1 MATTKVKCQ
10 CCGNIKNWNEKDP
23 QRNEFYKS
31 RSKINKATGRMS
43 VCKNCIIDLYSE
55 FLEETNNN
63 VRLSLYYICRLFDIS
78 YSEKLFTSIIQN
90 DSKQTNALSIFGIYM
105 RQVNSL
111 KQYNGKVFA
120 DGDFIEDK
128 DNLQVSVM
136 FDDGFSVTKEMINRW
151 GVGLPLPDYEFL
163 ERQLKPFIPRIDVNN
178 TVQVMYV
185 EDICRLRLE
194 ADKARKGN
202 RISEYQKLMSTLSSL
217 MNDAKLKPMQE
228 ETDAVKLSFGEW
240 IAKIEN
246 EEPIPEPSDEFK
258 DVDGIMKYISK
269 WFTNQVGVMLGAL
282 KKEEPDINIPNNRSE
297 DNE

>member
-1 MATTKVKCQ
+1 
-10 CCGNIKNWNEKDP
+10 
-23 QRNEFYKS
+23 
-31 RSKINKATGRMS
+31 
-43 VCKNCIIDLYSE
+43 
-55 FLEETNNN
+55 
-63 VRLSLYYICRLFDIS
+63 
-78 YSEKLFTSIIQN
+78 
-90 DSKQTNALSIFGIYM
+90 M